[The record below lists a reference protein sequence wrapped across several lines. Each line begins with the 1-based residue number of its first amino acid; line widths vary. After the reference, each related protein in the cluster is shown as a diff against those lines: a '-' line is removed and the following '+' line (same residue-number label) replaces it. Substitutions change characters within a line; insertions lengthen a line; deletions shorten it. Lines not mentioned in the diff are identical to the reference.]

1 MKPLF
6 LFSTMPKTNVHSFLF
21 ILYNRLHVENFHMVF
36 LKILRINLVGMKY
49 LYIFAIK
56 EPVYKIA
63 VHFKKNLGMKKSG
76 SMIM

>member
-1 MKPLF
+1 
-6 LFSTMPKTNVHSFLF
+6 
-21 ILYNRLHVENFHMVF
+21 
-36 LKILRINLVGMKY
+36 MKY

>member
-1 MKPLF
+1 M
-6 LFSTMPKTNVHSFLF
+6 
-21 ILYNRLHVENFHMVF
+21 E
-36 LKILRINLVGMKY
+36 Y

-76 SMIM
+76 SMII